1 MYSITEGWAV
11 DSKDFVRIEMSSD
24 EALILFDLLAKYE
37 EVEFDNADRKV
48 LSNLEALLEKQ
59 LAQPFAPN
67 YKELVAEA
75 KARLN

>member
-1 MYSITEGWAV
+1 V